1 MFMVI
6 LLAALSI
13 LAIAST
19 IVALYRDGYRRVPTE
34 WSRLPD
40 NPTRDNSIRAAEP
53 AGPTMWQVDAGW
65 GNRPAN
71 NGALDL
77 RVQATSTR

>member
-19 IVALYRDGYRRVPTE
+19 IAALAKDGYRRVPTD
-34 WSRLPD
+34 WSRIPD
-40 NPTRDNSIRAAEP
+40 RSIHDSTP
-53 AGPTMWQVDAGW
+53 AGQPMWQVDAGW

-71 NGALDL
+71 DRGLEL
-77 RVQATSTR
+77 RAQTASTR

>member
-1 MFMVI
+1 MLMVI

-19 IVALYRDGYRRVPTE
+19 IVALYKDGYRRVPTD

-40 NPTRDNSIRAAEP
+40 NPIRDAEA

-77 RVQATSTR
+77 RVQAASTR

>member
-1 MFMVI
+1 MILVI

-19 IVALYRDGYRRVPTE
+19 TVALYKDGYRRVPTD
-34 WSRLPD
+34 WSRIPD
-40 NPTRDNSIRAAEP
+40 RPMHDSTP
-53 AGPTMWQVDAGW
+53 AGHTMWQVDAGW

-71 NGALDL
+71 PAIEL
-77 RVQATSTR
+77 RAQTASTR

>member
-19 IVALYRDGYRRVPTE
+19 IAALHRDGYRRIPTD
-34 WSRLPD
+34 WSRIPD
-40 NPTRDNSIRAAEP
+40 RSIHDSTP
-53 AGPTMWQVDAGW
+53 AGQTMWQVDAGW

-71 NGALDL
+71 DGVLEL
-77 RVQATSTR
+77 RAQAASTR